1 MKVKVHIH
9 FKFAHLLKA
18 FHCSVRWMCNST
30 PHESTKCEGQIA
42 SGARGNGYS
51 CWTAASAPN
60 RIKVR
65 VIRVDRRQARWCVH
79 SEDSVAFCRSIGVG
93 LDREGSIVSTCTE
106 HHEFW
111 RCHIPHPLI
120 SDIFLHQLA
129 QACPHNVLHFLV
141 TFLDSYGDCVTVIK
155 WLIRS
160 FTILKT
166 PITLNLEPTSRN
178 F

>member
-9 FKFAHLLKA
+9 FKFAHVLKA
-18 FHCSVRWMCNST
+18 FYCSVRWMQWRT
-30 PHESTKCEGQIA
+30 PHCVTQCHMNLLSVKDRLHLEQEEMAT
-42 SGARGNGYS
+42 S
-51 CWTAASAPN
+51 CWTEASAPN

-65 VIRVDRRQARWCVH
+65 VIRVDRRKARRCVH
-79 SEDSVAFCRSIGVG
+79 SEDSVAFSRSIGVG

-111 RCHIPHPLI
+111 RCYIPHPLI

-141 TFLDSYGDCVTVIK
+141 TFLDPYGDWVTVIK
-155 WLIRS
+155 WLFIKALYHS
-160 FTILKT
+160 
-166 PITLNLEPTSRN
+166 
-178 F
+178 